1 MKNKSAFGKILCI
14 GKNYLA
20 HAEEMQ
26 DILHDVEKPLIFL
39 KPASSVV
46 LEPSP
51 IILPSYSNEI
61 HHEIELAVEIGISGK
76 NISITEADD
85 FIAGY
90 RIGLD
95 LTARDIQREAKKMG
109 WPWAIAKGF
118 DTACPLS
125 RLYKLSDIKEDVN
138 DASIVLYV
146 NSIKRQDS
154 KTSKM
159 ILGVREIISYVSQYF
174 RLEKGD
180 IILTGTPE
188 GVGKIEEGDEL
199 TASIEALG
207 AMNFLVTKANM

>member
-1 MKNKSAFGKILCI
+1 M

-26 DILHDVEKPLIFL
+26 DILHDVNKPLIFL
-39 KPASSVV
+39 KPSSSVV

-51 IILPSYSNEI
+51 IILPSYSNDI
-61 HHEIELAVEIGISGK
+61 HHEIELAVEIGKAGK
-76 NISITEADD
+76 NIPIAEAEY

-95 LTARDIQREAKKMG
+95 LTARDIQREAKNMG

-125 RLYKLSDIKEDVN
+125 MLYKLSDIKKDIT
-138 DASIVLYV
+138 DTPIVLYV
-146 NSIKRQDS
+146 NGVKRQDS

-159 ILGVREIISYVSQYF
+159 ILGVREIICYVSQYF

-207 AMNFLVTKANM
+207 TMKFLVTKAEL

>member
-1 MKNKSAFGKILCI
+1 LTNNSTFGKILCL

-39 KPASSVV
+39 KPSSSVV

-61 HHEIELAVEIGISGK
+61 HHEIELAVEIGKSGK
-76 NISITEADD
+76 NISITKADD

-90 RIGLD
+90 RISLD

-109 WPWAIAKGF
+109 WPWVIAKGF

-125 RLYKLSDIKEDVN
+125 RLYKLSDIKKDIN
-138 DASIVLYV
+138 DTSIVLYV
-146 NSIKRQDS
+146 NGVKRQNS
-154 KTSKM
+154 TTSKM

-188 GVGKIEEGDEL
+188 GVEKIEEGDEL

-207 AMNFLVTKANM
+207 TMNFLVTNADL